1 MGVPRGSIL
10 LETEA
15 INTGD
20 NICFS
25 YRLLKERNIP
35 ANRVILVQ
43 QPFME
48 RRVFATFLRQWPAI
62 VTSRQMGLCLPPPHC
77 GHCHGSHHIHGVLER
92 ICDYPQKGFQVEQEI
107 TPSALSAYHWFL
119 QAGYI
124 PK

>member
-1 MGVPRGSIL
+1 MGVPRGNIL

-62 VTSRQMGLCLPPPHC
+62 VTSRQMGV
-77 GHCHGSHHIHGVLER
+77 SVYHHPNVGTAMDLITYMR